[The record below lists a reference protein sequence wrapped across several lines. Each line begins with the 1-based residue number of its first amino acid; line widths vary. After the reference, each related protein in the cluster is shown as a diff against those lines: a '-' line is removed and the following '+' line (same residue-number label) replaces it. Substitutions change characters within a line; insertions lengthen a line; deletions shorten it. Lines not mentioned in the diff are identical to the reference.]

1 MGLPTT
7 SSGGFLTEQEE
18 EEGEWDSLQ
27 LLDVAF
33 LLASGGRADS
43 LTPQCATDGWGSVAA
58 SWISRGPAPGHG
70 QGKFLSTKNLT
81 FKYKTFNSTFLVFV
95 ERFTMIFVK

>member
-1 MGLPTT
+1 MLKHRAEQEEATLWEGGGRMGLPTT

-58 SWISRGPAPGHG
+58 SWTSRAPAPGHRT
-70 QGKFLSTKNLT
+70 S
-81 FKYKTFNSTFLVFV
+81 
-95 ERFTMIFVK
+95 